1 MNKVTISAKTIMM
14 YTQKRTELKRTVEL
28 KHSIEV
34 FNSRQE
40 RERKTSE
47 NSKNGQ

>member
-1 MNKVTISAKTIMM
+1 M
-14 YTQKRTELKRTVEL
+14 YTKKRTELKRTVEL

-40 RERKTSE
+40 REIKKSE